1 MQHSHLFVN
10 SLVVTIFSDF
20 PLPLADP
27 LLPLLQALGLL
38 PLEVLDHLEDECVL
52 GQDPEHVD
60 DAGHHPG
67 LHRCETFQQL
77 IIISLSREGNTMQCL
92 MFALFSCGL
101 TGKYY
106 FLLFEMR
113 MR

>member
-38 PLEVLDHLEDECVL
+38 PLEVLDHLENEGVL

-60 DAGHHPG
+60 DAGHHPR
-67 LHRCETFQQL
+67 LHCGQALRLWSIGGDRVEDVDQHQEQCHQQ
-77 IIISLSREGNTMQCL
+77 CH
-92 MFALFSCGL
+92 AA
-101 TGKYY
+101 
-106 FLLFEMR
+106 
-113 MR
+113 

>member
-38 PLEVLDHLEDECVL
+38 PLEVLDHLENEGVL

-67 LHRCETFQQL
+67 LHRGQALRLYWSFAELFARQ
-77 IIISLSREGNTMQCL
+77 II
-92 MFALFSCGL
+92 FARHCYVDICYYPVSCV
-101 TGKYY
+101 TAMN
-106 FLLFEMR
+106 FN
-113 MR
+113 